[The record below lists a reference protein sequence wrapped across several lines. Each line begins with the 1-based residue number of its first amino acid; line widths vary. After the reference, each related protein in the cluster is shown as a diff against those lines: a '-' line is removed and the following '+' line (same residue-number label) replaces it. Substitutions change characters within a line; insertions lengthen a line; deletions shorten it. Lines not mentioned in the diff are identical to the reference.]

1 MIQLK
6 AIVITAIGVP
16 VMVALVVGGPLI
28 WWDARA
34 NFGLHATD
42 NLGFGVSISLA
53 SIVVFIA
60 ARAFLRVRAAPEAE
74 RSLPLALN
82 WIFPLQVLVGIAL
95 GLFVFEGVH
104 EQRTET
110 HTYFATKYCAE
121 VLCPVPDGE
130 YLYADDCA
138 PAQPGSS
145 CFDIGRAC
153 QREMAGVDFEQRERA
168 VVQCVRD
175 RLSTP

>member
-1 MIQLK
+1 MTQLK
-6 AIVITAIGVP
+6 AIAITVIGVP
-16 VMVALVVGGPLI
+16 AMVAIVVGGPLI
-28 WWDARA
+28 YWDART

-42 NLGFGVSISLA
+42 NLSFGVSISLA
-53 SIVVFIA
+53 SVVVFIA
-60 ARAFLRVRAAPEAE
+60 ARAFLRVRAEPESE
-74 RSLPLALN
+74 RAYPLVPN
-82 WIFPLQVLVGIAL
+82 RIFPLQVLVGIAFA
-95 GLFVFEGVH
+95 LFVAKGIH
-104 EQRTET
+104 EQRTAN